1 MIEYPRLLRAAIYDG
16 AAAAVKAVRRME
28 KKMSWKSGD
37 LAVGVIYQQSG
48 IDSNDKNCRM
58 GRL

>member
-1 MIEYPRLLRAAIYDG
+1 
-16 AAAAVKAVRRME
+16 ME